1 MIPVLN
7 LNMIDYFLVH
17 ELSKVDI
24 FFMFCGIIGI
34 SLISSLLI
42 LKFKDIFLNKPY
54 DTEIADFIPFEN
66 ILPDNKT
73 MLCSDGTLVRVLKL
87 DGCQNS
93 LANKKNVAKLFDL
106 KKRFIDSL
114 AEVDIDCR
122 IITIRELEEN
132 KIKTHHNIPVLKEI
146 TDVWMKTNRLVF
158 NNSYYIVI
166 SIENTKKAY
175 EDISTA
181 TETIKSI
188 LDPYGVKL
196 LNANDDFSN
205 SNLITPFI
213 KILNPI
219 SKPKFNISNNDLN
232 GYFSNQLVS
241 EEILFSKRGN
251 IKFRYG
257 EQEKYMSVIGI
268 KNLSDSADEQM
279 LSDILSLNYELNI
292 LQNFTSIPKSKA
304 QVILTNQKRMSMAV
318 SFSYD
323 VVSQYDDALSAIEQ
337 SDTDHQTLTDFSQTI
352 FVYGNS
358 ENELDNA
365 VLEIMKIFRNYGFIP
380 MRENWI
386 AQASWFSQF
395 PTYDK
400 FPRTYRLLSK
410 AVACLIDFNKQPTGF
425 TNSDWAHE
433 PITIFTT
440 AQGTSYQFQFHVND
454 DEGAVG
460 HTIAIGPTG
469 QGKTTLYSFIASQ
482 AMRFDRLKTFFFDR
496 HRGAE
501 IFTYAV
507 DGDYIGFESSKKQI
521 KKADEL
527 EGSGRKVSLN
537 PLKIE
542 DYPENRTFLRNWLK
556 EITLV
561 NDTQSE
567 AEIGRAITTIFDYLE
582 PEKRSLKNI
591 YKSVFSPTGQMRKEI
606 ERWVDVNQ
614 YGYLFNAENDTLNL
628 TNRFNT
634 FDFTNILDDS
644 VLAPAVISYIMNR
657 IQNLTGRTGDPSLII
672 IDETAPMLENP
683 VFRHNFAI
691 GLQEGRKKRQ
701 IYLAAFQQPNII
713 DKLGIGELI
722 RGQAQTEIFFRNT
735 QAVIDDYTNWNFTTK
750 EYAFIKGDLYRDMKY
765 AILFRKPS
773 QNESVILNVDI
784 SGLGVYLQLFNSGRK
799 NVLLAEEIR
808 KKYNMNFVKYYLE
821 QFKK

>member
-1 MIPVLN
+1 MISGLN
-7 LNMIDYFLVH
+7 LDTLNYFVVFD
-17 ELSKVDI
+17 LSKLDI

-34 SLISSLLI
+34 SLLSSLLI
-42 LKFKDIFLNKPY
+42 MKFKDIFLNKPY
-54 DTEIADFIPFEN
+54 DTEIADFLPFES
-66 ILPDNKT
+66 ILSDNST
-73 MLCSDGTLVRVLKL
+73 ILCGDGTLVRVLKV

-93 LANKKNVAKLFDL
+93 LANKKNIIRLFDL
-106 KKRFIDSL
+106 KKKFIDSL
-114 AEVDIDCR
+114 SEIDIDCR

-132 KIKTHHNIPVLKEI
+132 KIKTYHNISVLKEM
-146 TDVWMKTNRLVF
+146 TESWMKTNRLVF

-175 EDISTA
+175 DIICSA
-181 TETIKSI
+181 TEMIKSI
-188 LDPYGVKL
+188 LDPYGLKL
-196 LNANDDFSN
+196 LSMN
-205 SNLITPFI
+205 SIDNNSLTPFV

-219 SKPKFNISNNDLN
+219 SKPSFNININDLN
-232 GYFSNQLVS
+232 GYFSNQIVS
-241 EEILFSKRGN
+241 EEILFSKKGN

-257 EQEKYMSVIGI
+257 EQEKLMAVIGI
-268 KNLSDSADEQM
+268 KNLNDSADEQM
-279 LSDILSLNYELNI
+279 LTDILSLNCELNI
-292 LQNFTSIPKSKA
+292 LQNFISIPKSKA
-304 QVILTNQKRMSMAV
+304 QIILTNQKRMSMAI

-323 VVSQYDDALSAIEQ
+323 VISQFDDALSAIEQ

-352 FVYGNS
+352 FIYGSTEEQLN
-358 ENELDNA
+358 NA
-365 VLEIMKIFRNYGFIP
+365 VLDIMRIFRNYGLVP

-410 AVACLIDFNKQPTGF
+410 AAACLIDFNKQPMGF
-425 TNSDWAHE
+425 TNSDWAKE

-440 AQGTSYQFQFHVND
+440 AQGTSYQFQFHVRE
-454 DEGAVG
+454 DEGSVG

-507 DGDYIGFESSKKQI
+507 DGDYISFENSKKQLR
-521 KKADEL
+521 KADLSDSEA
-527 EGSGRKVSLN
+527 GRKVFLN

-542 DYPENRTFLRNWLK
+542 DFPENRTFLRNWLK

-582 PEKRSLKNI
+582 PEKRILKNI
-591 YKSVFSPTGQMRKEI
+591 YKSVFSPTGKMRKEI
-606 ERWVDVNQ
+606 ERWVDINQ
-614 YGYLFNAENDTLNL
+614 YGYLFNATNDTLNL

-683 VFRHNFAI
+683 MFRHNFAI

-701 IYLAAFQQPNII
+701 VYLAAFQQPNII

-735 QAVIDDYTNWNFTTK
+735 QAVVDDYVNWNFTTK
-750 EYAFIKGDLYRDMKY
+750 EYAFIKGELYKDMKY

-808 KKYNMNFVKYYLE
+808 KKYNRNFVKYYLE